1 MTYDTHARIAALV
14 TAGLLATSGG
24 VAYAD
29 TVTSG
34 NGSIGG
40 GNQIVADLD
49 VPINVC
55 GNAIALLGV
64 AGANCVDG
72 DAVAGDRDG
81 DIATSGNGSLLGGN
95 QLVVD
100 GDVPVNVCGNSVG
113 VVGVAGANCVD
124 GDAVVED
131 GPDDDPTE
139 EPKKPEEPN
148 PEKPEKPEKP
158 KNPGEDEPESEYPG
172 DGDEPGD
179 GDDRDPQVSALP
191 VTDAEAPSAPSGE
204 LALTGTDGGAL
215 AGWLAAAV
223 AAVAAG
229 VGLVLFGRRRRARA

>member
-24 VAYAD
+24 IAYAD

-49 VPINVC
+49 VPLNIC
-55 GNAIALLGV
+55 GNAIAILGV

-72 DAVAGDRDG
+72 DAVAGGRDG

-95 QLVVD
+95 QVVVD
-100 GDVPVNVCGNSVG
+100 GDVPINVCGNSVG

-131 GPDDDPTE
+131 GPDDGPTE
-139 EPKKPEEPN
+139 EPKKPE
-148 PEKPEKPEKP
+148 KP
-158 KNPGEDEPESEYPG
+158 KTPDEDEPGDEDEYPGDEEEYPG

-179 GDDRDPQVSALP
+179 GDDRTPQVSALP
-191 VTDAEAPSAPSGE
+191 VTDAEAPSAQSGE
-204 LALTGTDGGAL
+204 LASTGTDGSAL

-229 VGLVLFGRRRRARA
+229 VGLVLFGRRRSARA